1 MVSEVRKAM
10 YQIIKW
16 KITRTADNN
25 IIIIKTIKILII
37 DNDIQGVCGIEIL
50 VFFSFSDRW

>member
-37 DNDIQGVCGIEIL
+37 DHDIQGVCGIEIL